1 MGNRNRKSTHRNL
14 KETELASS
22 IADVLRV
29 VVKALDAY
37 SERADARFVEQTFV
51 ERAVVESV
59 AVEPTKPVVTADH
72 RRRAE
77 RVLRRAGV
85 LR

>member
-1 MGNRNRKSTHRNL
+1 MGYRNRKSTHRNL
-14 KETELASS
+14 KDAQLASS

-37 SERADARFVEQTFV
+37 SERADARFVEPTV
-51 ERAVVESV
+51 AESV
-59 AVEPTKPVVTADH
+59 VVEPTKPVVTDDH

>member
-1 MGNRNRKSTHRNL
+1 MGYRNRKSTHRNL
-14 KETELASS
+14 KDTQLASS

-37 SERADARFVEQTFV
+37 SERADTRFVEQTVV
-51 ERAVVESV
+51 ERPV
-59 AVEPTKPVVTADH
+59 AEPIVAEPTKPVVTTYH